1 MLKLSA
7 GKTELYRK
15 QRVVGRLGDGDLT
28 TIDIYLLQEDGY
40 APYIL
45 TDEMILTF
53 KGNLSNG
60 EYTEGPIIIQ
70 NKQEGYCQYTFSK
83 ENFSSTKEYKRA
95 YIELVDA
102 SGATT
107 TFQDFQ
113 VDVLSNADL
122 SQGQVQLY
130 VSKLDTLLKEFSE
143 SYNQFV
149 LEKESNFQT
158 FLEEK
163 VLQYQEIYNQ
173 YNDLVRRLNESDQRM
188 TSLENDQETIIRLIN
203 ENNVAT
209 KEELEQAK
217 QESSA
222 NVINQ
227 ISGAESAFAK
237 KEFLVNGVEG
247 TGARENNDSFTPFS
261 PEDYASLV
269 SDTGVVRVETLIDGR
284 GAESEFQFPLIN
296 IIGERYPDFF
306 EGLSTIAE
314 KITRCKDKI
323 RKVIVPSEFRGGG
336 ARYTGTGSV
345 SNYSRLYIKNISN
358 DNGGFWGTTAT
369 NSTASYRAFNTVIDA
384 TSMKQIQP
392 DGSYVFKIVTK
403 NNKSSENG
411 IVSDG
416 TTAAWIEIKD
426 LRLIVEIEMNGR
438 TLILS
443 MMAAYSGENS
453 VSLIGN
459 QSIAGVKNFLSAP
472 MVDGKR
478 VATIQD
484 LGEIVYVGSGLTTIQ
499 SDKRSSFD
507 EFVYQFIREGNE
519 VRFFGRVKVKDATA
533 ITNSSADL
541 IVPPIGFGMASN
553 LKNSVS
559 GVTLDT
565 SQWTLPQGN
574 YIGLLV
580 NDGGSTP
587 IKFSSNK
594 TGNVYISGSWPTDEA
609 WPT

>member
-1 MLKLSA
+1 MYKTNDEIIKIQAKATTPIPTGVVFWSHDKGTAKLRFELLNGPVAQNIAEGSKVPIRLEFVSETAEGGKGKHDYLATIEDRVNGMVSIVLADNIMGYVGTVTGSIYIDFPNSTSIDTA
-7 GKTELYRK
+7 GRFTFEIR
-15 QRVVGRLGDGDLT
+15 RSP
-28 TIDIYLLQEDGY
+28 IDENTPEVEDYFFNGWSE
-40 APYIL
+40 IQKKLDEKIEL
-45 TDEMILTF
+45 TDLE
-53 KGNLSNG
+53 
-60 EYTEGPIIIQ
+60 
-70 NKQEGYCQYTFSK
+70 
-83 ENFSSTKEYKRA
+83 
-95 YIELVDA
+95 IEKLKI
-102 SGATT
+102 
-107 TFQDFQ
+107 
-113 VDVLSNADL
+113 
-122 SQGQVQLY
+122 
-130 VSKLDTLLKEFSE
+130 KLDNLDKKTDGIKA
-143 SYNQFV
+143 
-149 LEKESNFQT
+149 T
-158 FLEEK
+158 
-163 VLQYQEIYNQ
+163 
-173 YNDLVRRLNESDQRM
+173 
-188 TSLENDQETIIRLIN
+188 QETILKSIADN
-203 ENNVAT
+203 ELVT

-443 MMAAYSGENS
+443 MMATYSGENS

-507 EFVYQFIREGNE
+507 EFVYQFRREGNE